1 MLKRILKK
9 YPFFL
14 VLLPV
19 FILTHIE
26 REYHGLIDY
35 SLVYDEILFLL
46 AIPPVVYGFSWLLTR
61 SHRKAGILSLAIL
74 LVYYFFG
81 ETKDTLKASWPG
93 TIWQSYTFLLIV
105 FLVALIVV
113 AILIIKN
120 KWQFNKTYLFVNTVL
135 ILFVVFDL
143 GTVLWDSVNKKTTAN
158 QVFDWSSD
166 STKPD
171 IYYFIFDSYTAS
183 QFLQEKFGYDN
194 SAIDTALTK
203 KGFRIVPHSH
213 SNYNLTPFSLGSTFH
228 LEYLVDAD
236 TTQEYYLKYYLP
248 GVRKVYENPLF
259 PTLHQLGYDIYNH
272 SIFDVSSYPS
282 SVSSFDIWELNSIY
296 QQHNLWKKMERDIG
310 WRFPQWLGI
319 NRRTIYQYAADR
331 DHHDSIALQH
341 IYETIKK
348 QSGKPKF
355 VYGHLFIPHSPY
367 TFDSAGNKIAPIGI
381 MPPEEDMKAYT
392 QQIAYVNTIITKL
405 VDEILAAS
413 NKPVAIIIQGD
424 HGYRFFDKGK
434 NQWEFPNFNA
444 FYFSNG
450 DYRLLHDSIS
460 NVNTFRVVAN
470 TFFKQQYPLLQG
482 NRYFLQYK

>member
-1 MLKRILKK
+1 MLKRIFKK

-46 AIPPVVYGFSWLLTR
+46 ALPPVVYGFSWLVTR

-93 TIWQSYTFLLIV
+93 TVWQSYTFLLIV
-105 FLVALIVV
+105 FFVALIVV

-120 KWQFNKTYLFVNTVL
+120 KWQFEKTYLFVNTVL
-135 ILFVVFDL
+135 LLFVVFDL
-143 GTVLWDSVNKKTTAN
+143 GTVIWDSVNKKTTAK
-158 QVFDWSSD
+158 QVFDWSGD

-183 QFLQEKFGYDN
+183 RFLQEKFGYDN

-203 KGFRIVPHSH
+203 KGFRIIPHSH

-228 LEYLVDAD
+228 LDYLADTD

-259 PTLHQLGYDIYNH
+259 PTLHELG
-272 SIFDVSSYPS
+272 
-282 SVSSFDIWELNSIY
+282 NS
-296 QQHNLWKKMERDIG
+296 HCFLLLSKKR
-310 WRFPQWLGI
+310 
-319 NRRTIYQYAADR
+319 
-331 DHHDSIALQH
+331 
-341 IYETIKK
+341 
-348 QSGKPKF
+348 
-355 VYGHLFIPHSPY
+355 
-367 TFDSAGNKIAPIGI
+367 
-381 MPPEEDMKAYT
+381 
-392 QQIAYVNTIITKL
+392 
-405 VDEILAAS
+405 
-413 NKPVAIIIQGD
+413 
-424 HGYRFFDKGK
+424 
-434 NQWEFPNFNA
+434 
-444 FYFSNG
+444 
-450 DYRLLHDSIS
+450 
-460 NVNTFRVVAN
+460 
-470 TFFKQQYPLLQG
+470 
-482 NRYFLQYK
+482 

>member
-1 MLKRILKK
+1 MLKRLLKK

-46 AIPPVVYGFSWLLTR
+46 AIPRVVYIFSWLLTR

-105 FLVALIVV
+105 FLVALFVV
-113 AILIIKN
+113 AILIIRN
-120 KWQFNKTYLFVNTVL
+120 KWRFEKTYLFVNTVL

-143 GTVLWDSVNKKTTAN
+143 GTVLWDSVNKKTTAK
-158 QVFDWSSD
+158 QVFDWNSD

-203 KGFRIVPHSH
+203 KGFRIIPHSH

-228 LEYLVDAD
+228 LEYLADAD
-236 TTQEYYLKYYLP
+236 TAQEYYLKYY
-248 GVRKVYENPLF
+248 
-259 PTLHQLGYDIYNH
+259 
-272 SIFDVSSYPS
+272 
-282 SVSSFDIWELNSIY
+282 
-296 QQHNLWKKMERDIG
+296 
-310 WRFPQWLGI
+310 
-319 NRRTIYQYAADR
+319 
-331 DHHDSIALQH
+331 
-341 IYETIKK
+341 
-348 QSGKPKF
+348 
-355 VYGHLFIPHSPY
+355 
-367 TFDSAGNKIAPIGI
+367 
-381 MPPEEDMKAYT
+381 
-392 QQIAYVNTIITKL
+392 
-405 VDEILAAS
+405 
-413 NKPVAIIIQGD
+413 
-424 HGYRFFDKGK
+424 
-434 NQWEFPNFNA
+434 
-444 FYFSNG
+444 
-450 DYRLLHDSIS
+450 
-460 NVNTFRVVAN
+460 
-470 TFFKQQYPLLQG
+470 
-482 NRYFLQYK
+482 